1 MTDESLT
8 TRIERLE
15 SLHAITQLGAR
26 YASAADARDLE
37 GILGMF
43 IEDVD
48 CGRFGTGR
56 EALRATY
63 NIIHRQFYRTIHQV
77 AGHVIDLIDAD
88 HATGRVVMRAEHEM
102 GERWVVVC
110 MTLFDTYE
118 RRDGTWYFVRRK
130 PETWYSADVLERPAG
145 PNWGGDAGRGP
156 RLPQLFPTWA
166 EFWDGDANVGGLTS
180 YP

>member
-1 MTDESLT
+1 MTDASLAE
-8 TRIERLE
+8 RIDRLE
-15 SLHAITQLGAR
+15 SLHEITQLGAR
-26 YASAADARDLE
+26 YASAADARDLD
-37 GILGMF
+37 GILHMF

-48 CGRFGTGR
+48 CGRWGTGR

-63 NIIHRQFYRTIHQV
+63 QVIHRQFYRTIHQV
-77 AGHVIDLIDAD
+77 TGHVIDMVDAD

-102 GERWVVVC
+102 GDRWVVVC

-118 RRDGTWYFVRRK
+118 RRDGRWYFVRRR

-145 PNWGGDAGRGP
+145 PDWGGSPERRP
-156 RLPQLFPTWA
+156 RLPQLFPTWEA
-166 EFWDGDANVGGLTS
+166 FWKSDEHVSELTK